1 MRRPPFRIAIMLF
14 ALLALVVGLSLAV
27 VRPRIPVLGI
37 GPACVLEPAADGFRR
52 VDTLRRIAV
61 LADGSAWAV
70 GSRYSGAVGQPVAFR
85 WSDDAWRQTEVP
97 SVSEKVTS
105 GLHDVAVTGA
115 QDAWA
120 VGSIRARTPFAVR
133 WDGTAW
139 LDVPTEGLA
148 EDAEAEWLGVAA
160 TRAGGVLAVGKVLDG
175 LAYRTLVGRLDGG
188 RLVAEPGPNVGEG
201 NNVFADVDLRGD
213 DAWAVGWTVDED
225 GFYRTLAARSAG
237 GAWIVEPTPDPGAGD
252 DVLTTVAVIDADSAW
267 AVGWSRDAEGEPT
280 PLVLRWDGAVWREVR
295 PPTTSGR
302 LLAVAVSDERLL
314 VAGDRMD
321 DERRQVALAYV
332 RIDGAWEEVPTPD
345 PEDRWYTGV
354 ALVGR
359 TGALAVGPQVV
370 GGRYGSFVATGC

>member
-1 MRRPPFRIAIMLF
+1 MRRPLVRVAVVPL
-14 ALLALVVGLSLAV
+14 ALLALIVGVALSI

-37 GPACVLEPAADGFRR
+37 GPACVFEPAEDGFRR

-61 LADGSAWAV
+61 LPDGSAWAV

-85 WSDDAWRQTEVP
+85 WSEDRWRQAEVP

-115 QDAWA
+115 RDAWA

-148 EDAEAEWLGVAA
+148 EGAEAEWLGVAA
-160 TRAGGVLAVGKVLDG
+160 TRVGGVLAVGKILDG

-201 NNVFADVDLRGD
+201 NNVFADVDLRRD
-213 DAWAVGWTVDED
+213 TAWAVGWTVD
-225 GFYRTLAARSAG
+225 GTGVYRTLAARYAA

-252 DVLTTVAVIDADSAW
+252 DLLTTVAVVDADTAW
-267 AVGWSRDAEGEPT
+267 AVGWSRDPEGEPT
-280 PLVLRWDGAVWREVR
+280 PLVLRWDGAVWREVG
-295 PPTTSGR
+295 PPATAGR
-302 LLAVAVSDERLL
+302 LLTVAVADDRVL

-321 DERRQVALAYV
+321 DERRQVALAYA
-332 RIDGAWEEVPTPD
+332 RIDGAWEEVPTPE
-345 PEDRWYTGV
+345 PEDRWYTGL
-354 ALVGR
+354 ALVGES
-359 TGALAVGPQVV
+359 GALAVGPQVV
-370 GGRYGSFVATGC
+370 GGRYGSFVAAGC